1 MKIAFLL
8 GADSSAAAGFP
19 STEELTEQVLS
30 GGGVIRHTEE
40 AYCIAGAEL

>member
-19 STEELTEQVLS
+19 STEELTEQLLS
-30 GGGVIRHTEE
+30 GGVIRHTEE
-40 AYCIAGAEL
+40 AYCIAGAGL